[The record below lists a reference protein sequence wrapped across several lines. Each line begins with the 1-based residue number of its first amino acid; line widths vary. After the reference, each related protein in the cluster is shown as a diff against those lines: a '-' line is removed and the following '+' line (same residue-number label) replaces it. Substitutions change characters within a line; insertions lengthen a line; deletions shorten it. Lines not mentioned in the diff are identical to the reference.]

1 MDPISDKISR
11 PHSATILIVEDEDLM
26 LRLLKKF
33 FSRHGYVVLEASNG
47 EQAIEVYRNNKQQID
62 AVLLDMRLPHK
73 TGEEVFL
80 EMKAENAAVNV
91 VMASGFLE
99 PQAKMELTRAG
110 IKHFV
115 SKPYELSELRKVFE
129 SLVEHQ

>member
-91 VMASGFLE
+91 VMASGFFRAASQNGADSCRYQTLCVKTLRAE
-99 PQAKMELTRAG
+99 RAAKG
-110 IKHFV
+110 F
-115 SKPYELSELRKVFE
+115 
-129 SLVEHQ
+129 

>member
-1 MDPISDKISR
+1 M
-11 PHSATILIVEDEDLM
+11 EDEDLM

-47 EQAIEVYRNNKQQID
+47 EQAIEVYRNNQQQID

-73 TGEEVFL
+73 TGEEVFF

-115 SKPYELSELRKVFE
+115 SKPYELNELRTVFE
-129 SLVEHQ
+129 SLVKHR

>member
-1 MDPISDKISR
+1 M
-11 PHSATILIVEDEDLM
+11 EDEDLM